1 MMCFV
6 NIYEFYRI

>member
-1 MMCFV
+1 MCFV